1 MIPFVIACVQFFSGV
16 LALLIAIGRLLAPRR
31 TDNRLLAG
39 LFTVYGLILINSACG
54 PSGLTVRFPVLFRLS
69 YPLPFLFGPLFYLYA
84 RSMRDLNFE
93 FRKPFLFHFVPFL
106 VACAVMTDYYAADL
120 ATKRLAV
127 EAVIVRGELHW
138 REFFFGSGLIVTLGY
153 VIAVAVESRLF
164 FSPRILRE
172 EPSVRFY
179 VFGIVSY
186 LFYFA
191 AITPSGVFNNKGLYF
206 TASLLFALAI
216 PAGFLC
222 AQRYPDFFEGTGTQ
236 AAFQKYRRRLL
247 SPDEEEGLGTRLE
260 NLMRA
265 EKAFRD
271 PRLTVARTAR
281 LLETTAPALS
291 QLINGRFG
299 KNFNEYLNEHRL
311 SEVRER
317 LLTSDETILAIALEA
332 GFNSKNAFNEAF
344 RKSFAMSPREFRRTN
359 DGKIPDGSA

>member
-1 MIPFVIACVQFFSGV
+1 MIPFLIACVQFFSGL
-16 LALLIAIGRLLAPRR
+16 LALLLAVGRLLAQARLE
-31 TDNRLLAG
+31 NRLLAG
-39 LFTVYGLILINSACG
+39 VLAVFGLVQLHSACG
-54 PSGLTVRFPVLFRLS
+54 PSGVMLHFPIIFRMS

-84 RSMRDLNFE
+84 RRLRDRNFE
-93 FRKPFLFHFVPFL
+93 LQKKHLFHLLPFLA
-106 VACAVMTDYYAADL
+106 ACAAMAEFYLADPAA
-120 ATKRLAV
+120 KRAAV
-127 EAVIVRGELHW
+127 EAFLVRRELHW
-138 REFFFGSGLIVTLGY
+138 QEFLFGVGLLLIFFY
-153 VIAVAVESRLF
+153 VVWITVESRLF

-172 EPSVRFY
+172 ERPLRFY
-179 VFGIVSY
+179 VYVIFAYFV
-186 LFYFA
+186 YFA
-191 AITPSGVFNNKGLYF
+191 LITPSGILNDKTLYYA
-206 TASLLFALAI
+206 ASLLSALSL
-216 PAGFLC
+216 PVGFLI
-222 AQRYPDFFEGTGTQ
+222 AQRYPDFFDPEETQ

-311 SEVRER
+311 REVRER

-344 RKSFAMSPREFRRTN
+344 RKSFAMSPREFRRRPT
-359 DGKIPDGSA
+359 P